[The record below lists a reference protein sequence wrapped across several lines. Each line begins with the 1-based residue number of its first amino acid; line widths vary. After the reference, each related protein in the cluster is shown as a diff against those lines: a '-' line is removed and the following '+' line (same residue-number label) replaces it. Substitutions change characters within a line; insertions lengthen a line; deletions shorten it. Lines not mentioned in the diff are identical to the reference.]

1 MTLSAVSPSRTAS
14 RFSDQYESAGTLGGV
29 DPSLAKEMAQSGLLD
44 GDSEDDKIPT
54 SSKPIKSVQL
64 NPSQTTLVLKDVVG
78 LALEMLLK
86 RQGLGEDLGALVSSD
101 RYIMDGHHRWAGSI
115 LAHGPRASV
124 KVWLSSLPGKELVR
138 VLNIVSKGAY
148 GVTSGNTGTGSIND
162 LTPANV
168 RRQLET
174 FLREGRQHKH
184 FSPSAEQVAKI
195 LETNFGSVE
204 NGVNVLSERAKL
216 IPKAVP
222 SWAPVRDQMPVIRR
236 KKVQDAAKLLT
247 QGVVDWAPPYS
258 DSERMASFGSA
269 SMAPLPVG
277 ETSMRPDPTRVAA
290 RYASQSK
297 TAGMVRTAGE
307 VRFIKDRSGDAGEW
321 AFGPPGPSERDIQQ
335 DFVFNAK
342 HLKPLAQTLRS
353 ALMALG
359 HVTSA
364 YNKFVKIKSRNVSP
378 DGSLGGKGYI
388 QKIPD
393 MRRQLMNCVEALSAL
408 TDTIYDEMTAPH
420 WNPTEDTLD
429 PRDREEVK
437 EIIED
442 AEEIKDDPEAWA
454 SGQEEELDAENEEAM
469 GKTARRVMLRYANRR
484 LA

>member
-1 MTLSAVSPSRTAS
+1 
-14 RFSDQYESAGTLGGV
+14 
-29 DPSLAKEMAQSGLLD
+29 
-44 GDSEDDKIPT
+44 
-54 SSKPIKSVQL
+54 
-64 NPSQTTLVLKDVVG
+64 
-78 LALEMLLK
+78 
-86 RQGLGEDLGALVSSD
+86 
-101 RYIMDGHHRWAGSI
+101 
-115 LAHGPRASV
+115 
-124 KVWLSSLPGKELVR
+124 
-138 VLNIVSKGAY
+138 
-148 GVTSGNTGTGSIND
+148 
-162 LTPANV
+162 
-168 RRQLET
+168 
-174 FLREGRQHKH
+174 
-184 FSPSAEQVAKI
+184 
-195 LETNFGSVE
+195 
-204 NGVNVLSERAKL
+204 
-216 IPKAVP
+216 
-222 SWAPVRDQMPVIRR
+222 
-236 KKVQDAAKLLT
+236 
-247 QGVVDWAPPYS
+247 
-258 DSERMASFGSA
+258 
-269 SMAPLPVG
+269 
-277 ETSMRPDPTRVAA
+277 MRPDPTRVAA

-297 TAGMVRTAGE
+297 TAGSIAMPPHLQRQRKSIARAWMGGDHDEAEKLLHGAVEQWLGAYDRDLKTGKKDGSFPLSVAKWFRSGAPADMNTSRIDRLFRDRRVRVASAPRTKTAGE

-335 DFVFNAK
+335 DFVFNAR

-454 SGQEEELDAENEEAM
+454 SGQEEELDAENEESM